1 MPAALIALLAVLSAL
16 FLGCM
21 MGTVV
26 GAVAGF
32 IVGLLFDDSLAL
44 LAQVLGIQAAP
55 YQLGAIFGFVGGFF
69 RTTVSGK

>member
-1 MPAALIALLAVLSAL
+1 
-16 FLGCM
+16 
-21 MGTVV
+21 MGTVI
-26 GAVAGF
+26 GALAGF